1 MTSSALTVAAPVE
14 NFAAILTTMDASVS
28 ESTARAYGS
37 GWKKFGA
44 YFEPRGWDLFPAT
57 VDDSGEYLQR
67 VASYLQ
73 SLADEGL
80 TLSTINK
87 NLAALKYYASRQSQV
102 GFMVLNGS
110 RELKAMMSG
119 FARQTKAV
127 QVRKA
132 QSLTIEQITAVHLHL
147 SKHRTVRNLRNR
159 ALIALGIGAALR
171 SQSIADLSISD
182 VTPAL
187 AVDGL
192 NVRVRWSKTDQTG
205 EGRSVTVRRS
215 SHKAV
220 DPVRAVTQW
229 MDYLRAHGITPEG
242 TPDAPLFPH
251 VRGTSVQSHER
262 LSNASDAVT
271 HIVRGVLVDAGI
283 VAGDGV
289 HAFSSHSL
297 RSTFITLSAQ
307 SGVSE
312 AKVAAISGHKNL
324 NVLRGYDR
332 TSEELAAQ
340 TDYLNG

>member
-14 NFAAILTTMDASVS
+14 NFAAILSTMDASVS
-28 ESTARAYGS
+28 ESTTKAYS
-37 GWKKFGA
+37 SAWRKFSVH
-44 YFEPRGWDLFPAT
+44 FESRGWDLFPVT

-73 SLADEGL
+73 SLADADM

-87 NLAALKYYASRQSQV
+87 HLSGVKYYASRQSQL

-132 QSLTIEQITAVHLHL
+132 KSLTVEQITALHLHL
-147 SKHRTVRNLRNR
+147 CKRRTVRNLRNR

-171 SQSIADLSISD
+171 SQSIADLNISD
-182 VTPAL
+182 VTSAL

-215 SHKAV
+215 SHKTV
-220 DPVRAVTQW
+220 DPVRAVTEW

-251 VRGTSVQSHER
+251 VRGTSVQVDER
-262 LSNASDAVT
+262 LINASDAVT
-271 HIVRGVLVDAGI
+271 HIVRGVLIDAGI
-283 VAGDGV
+283 VEADEV
-289 HAFSSHSL
+289 QAYSSHSL

-324 NVLRGYDR
+324 TVLRGYDR

-340 TDYLNG
+340 TNYLNG

>member
-14 NFAAILTTMDASVS
+14 NFAAILTTMDASVA
-28 ESTARAYGS
+28 ESTTRAYGS
-37 GWKKFGA
+37 AWKKFRA
-44 YFEPRGWDLFPAT
+44 YFESRGWDLFPLT
-57 VDDSGEYLQR
+57 MDDSGEYLQR

-73 SLADEGL
+73 SLADDGL

-87 NLAALKYYASRQSQV
+87 HLSGVKYYASRQSQL
-102 GFMVLNGS
+102 GFMILNGS

-132 QSLTIEQITAVHLHL
+132 KSLTVEQIALLHLHL
-147 SKHRTVRNLRNR
+147 SKRRTVRNLRNR

-171 SQSIADLSISD
+171 SQSIADLDISD

-192 NVRVRWSKTDQTG
+192 NIRVRWSKTDQTG

-215 SHKAV
+215 NHKTV
-220 DPVRAVTQW
+220 DPVRAISEW
-229 MDYLRAHGITPEG
+229 MDYLRAHDITPEG
-242 TPDAPLFPH
+242 TPHAPLFPH
-251 VRGTSVQSHER
+251 VRGTSVQADER

-271 HIVRGVLVDAGI
+271 NIVRSVLVDAAI
-283 VAGDGV
+283 VAADGV
-289 HAFSSHSL
+289 QAYSSHSL

-307 SGVSE
+307 AGVTE
-312 AKVAAISGHKNL
+312 AKVAAITGHKNL